1 MIYRNSDVL
10 KIESQNGFSL
20 ECNLQFDIC
29 AFDVIGWYY
38 GKTAGILGTMNN
50 EIYDDTSL
58 MSNGKCTPDEEEFV
72 NSWSLPMCDSK
83 VHVARRVD
91 SVEEVEKNKELYN
104 VCDLFFKSKVSY
116 FTSCFPI
123 IDSSPFY
130 DICLD
135 LGKSSLS
142 NIVEDPHP
150 SIRGACTAAL
160 AYIEVCDRRG
170 TPLRIPDSCVHCSS
184 IDGTYVPEGSFV
196 NFTTDNMRHSTD
208 VVFIVEAKDCNK
220 NLNKAKSLMTLVTI
234 LNKELESA
242 NITNNRYAV
251 VAFGG
256 QPPFDVARS
265 VVVNNNVF
273 TDVTRLQSYFDHIHI
288 SNGTN
293 HDLFEAISFAS
304 KLHFRPGASKTF
316 ILLPCSTC
324 SSLHMYLD
332 YSTVLQ
338 ALLEN
343 GVTMHLITDYIFE
356 FDKQN
361 EARNFFGIDDTKA
374 YTKADVKDM
383 IGSEELRGYVQY
395 PKKQLKNCAPLAFA
409 TNGTIFTSDKLQS
422 DRKNQIKRFSTVF
435 GKRVAI
441 SAHPNEC
448 QVCECNGDNTGVAY
462 MTCNP
467 CRIPIH
473 KYPVSLGL
481 KDAKMR

>member
-1 MIYRNSDVL
+1 
-10 KIESQNGFSL
+10 
-20 ECNLQFDIC
+20 
-29 AFDVIGWYY
+29 
-38 GKTAGILGTMNN
+38 MNN
-50 EIYDDTSL
+50 EIFDDTSL
-58 MSNGKCTPDEEEFV
+58 MSNGKCTPDEKEFV
-72 NSWSLPMCDSK
+72 NSWSLPNCDSK
-83 VHVARRVD
+83 VQLARRAD
-91 SVEEVEKNKELYN
+91 IVEEVERDKELYN

-130 DICLD
+130 EMCLD
-135 LGKSSLS
+135 LGKSSLA
-142 NIVEDPHP
+142 NVVKDPHP
-150 SIRGACTAAL
+150 SIKGACTAAL

-170 TPLRIPDSCVHCSS
+170 TPLRVPDSCVHCSS
-184 IDGTYVPEGSFV
+184 IDGKYVPEGSFV
-196 NFTTDNMRHSTD
+196 NFTTDNMKHSSD

-220 NLNKAKSLMTLVTI
+220 NLNKAKNLMTLVTI

-242 NITNNRYAV
+242 NITGNRYAV

-265 VVVNNNVF
+265 IVVNNNVF
-273 TDVTRLQSYFDHIHI
+273 TDVTKLQSYFDHIHI

-338 ALLEN
+338 ALLEH
-343 GVTMHLITDYIFE
+343 GVTMHLITDYVFE

-361 EARNFFGIDDTKA
+361 EARNFFGIDDRKA
-374 YTKADVKDM
+374 YTKADVKDLT
-383 IGSEELRGYVQY
+383 GSEELRAYVQY
-395 PKKQLKNCAPLAFA
+395 PKKQLKNCAPLALA
-409 TNGTIFTSDKLQS
+409 TNGTIFTSDKLRS

-435 GKRVAI
+435 GKRVALT
-441 SAHPNEC
+441 AHPNEC
-448 QVCECNGDNTGVAY
+448 QVCECNGHNTGVAY
-462 MTCNP
+462 MICTPCN
-467 CRIPIH
+467 IPIH
-473 KYPVSLGL
+473 IYPVSPMIHN
-481 KDAKMR
+481 KN